1 MAEQVH
7 TNGRWPQWVQNGLAI
22 LAVITSVYT
31 AYFTLDKK
39 IALLELKVDF
49 IIQQLQRHP

>member
-1 MAEQVH
+1 MAEVH
-7 TNGRWPQWVQNGLAI
+7 TNGRWPQWVQTAVAI

-49 IIQQLQRHP
+49 IIQQLQKHP